1 MGRFCGPDRGVLARQ
16 MTKAPLRGRCTSL
29 FIYAQDYTDAFIFSV
44 RGP

>member
-16 MTKAPLRGRCTSL
+16 MTKVSFRGPRAGL

-44 RGP
+44 REP